1 MNGWGQAVSPPAHT
15 GKLVLGPYD
24 AFTAGPGNLQTPSA
38 TPSQTLIPC
47 AILCARNLTS
57 SVLGLYSEWSSR
69 PQGPASGAPSR
80 LRLLLP
86 KALPCH
92 LLPRVSCLM
101 TSIATWV
108 PSPHLSPETQDP
120 QGIPPRP
127 APASSH
133 VHYPNHSFVHPAL
146 ERQAPTSELPTS
158 FRSASA
164 LCG

>member
-47 AILCARNLTS
+47 AILCSRNLTS

-101 TSIATWV
+101 TSIATWFLHLIFPLKPRTLRAS
-108 PSPHLSPETQDP
+108 PSAP
-120 QGIPPRP
+120 
-127 APASSH
+127 PASSH
-133 VHYPNHSFVHPAL
+133 VHYPNHSFVPPAL